1 MHTSTARRIAMLDTA
16 SCSEAA
22 LALPECMIK
31 REPLPDLQQQFGQID
46 ICLFDQLL
54 RGQIRPGMRVLPMR
68 LPHASVVAGKVAP
81 ALGWLQADIV
91 FMDPPY
97 EMEGE

>member
-1 MHTSTARRIAMLDTA
+1 
-16 SCSEAA
+16 
-22 LALPECMIK
+22 MIK